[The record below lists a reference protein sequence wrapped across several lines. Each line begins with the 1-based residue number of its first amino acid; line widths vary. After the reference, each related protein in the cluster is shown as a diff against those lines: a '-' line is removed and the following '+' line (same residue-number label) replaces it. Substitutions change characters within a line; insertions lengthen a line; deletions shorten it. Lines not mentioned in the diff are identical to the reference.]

1 MKDVPL
7 TLDKVS
13 ELKYVPQYPDVKTY
27 VNVFG
32 NLFQWEADDWQSA
45 SLSWKESCY
54 IHAGISGAE
63 VTIKGPDAQ
72 ALVSM
77 SAINDCYKWRL
88 NFGKHLVMCD
98 ENGLISSHALVNRT
112 AEDTFVMSA
121 GNPWPW
127 LKLLNTGKYQAE
139 PIFGDIYVFQ
149 CAGPKSL
156 TCIEDFLQADLH
168 DLKCLETRTITVPGL
183 GIETLVQRIGM
194 SGTLSYELRG
204 PAQDGP
210 AVYDAFYQVGKAR
223 YDMKRLGWRT
233 YFVNHTEG
241 GYPQTSCSFSQ
252 ACDIDPDFIASGMN
266 LLPPVYTGSYDPAN
280 ARARLRTPGEVGW
293 SWMAKF
299 DHDFVGRA
307 AVEAEAAAPKR
318 TIVTLEWN
326 DEDVADI
333 YNSQFRYGEPYKYME
348 LPCSPQQPAGGN
360 ADRVLSK
367 EGREIGVA
375 SASVYSKYFRK
386 FICQCTID
394 VDQADIGNEVVL
406 EWGDFGGIIKKVRAR
421 VERYPYLDL
430 VRNEKYD
437 MDTVPHGFKK

>member
-1 MKDVPL
+1 
-7 TLDKVS
+7 
-13 ELKYVPQYPDVKTY
+13 
-27 VNVFG
+27 
-32 NLFQWEADDWQSA
+32 
-45 SLSWKESCY
+45 
-54 IHAGISGAE
+54 
-63 VTIKGPDAQ
+63 
-72 ALVSM
+72 
-77 SAINDCYKWRL
+77 
-88 NFGKHLVMCD
+88 
-98 ENGLISSHALVNRT
+98 
-112 AEDTFVMSA
+112 MSA

-280 ARARLRTPGEVGW
+280 ARARLRTPARWAGAGW
-293 SWMAKF
+293 PNSTTTLW
-299 DHDFVGRA
+299 V
-307 AVEAEAAAPKR
+307 APPLRPRPQRPSAPLSPWSGTTR
-318 TIVTLEWN
+318 TWPISTIPSSATVSLTSIWSCPVRPSNPPGQCRQSPLQGGPG
-326 DEDVADI
+326 DRCGLGQCVQQI
-333 YNSQFRYGEPYKYME
+333 FPQVY
-348 LPCSPQQPAGGN
+348 LPMYH
-360 ADRVLSK
+360 R
-367 EGREIGVA
+367 R
-375 SASVYSKYFRK
+375 
-386 FICQCTID
+386 
-394 VDQADIGNEVVL
+394 
-406 EWGDFGGIIKKVRAR
+406 
-421 VERYPYLDL
+421 
-430 VRNEKYD
+430 
-437 MDTVPHGFKK
+437 